1 MLPMLESESL
11 MEGFTAPAD
20 VTRLLL
26 RWREG
31 NQAALDHLTPIV
43 YDELRRLAESYMR
56 RESAGHTLQATALVH
71 EAYMRLIGSA
81 EVEFQDRAHFF
92 GIAARLMRQVLVQHA
107 RTKGALKRGSG
118 RKESLDEAVM
128 VSSAGSATV
137 IALDEAL
144 RKLAEVDERKSMIVE
159 MRYFGGLTTEEIS
172 AVLDISPATIGREL
186 KLAHAWLY
194 RQIGE

>member
-1 MLPMLESESL
+1 
-11 MEGFTAPAD
+11 MEGSPAAAD
-20 VTRLLL
+20 VTRLLV

-31 NQAALDHLTPIV
+31 NEEALQSLTPIV
-43 YDELRRLAESYMR
+43 YEELRRLAESYMR

-81 EVEFQDRAHFF
+81 EIQFQDRAHFF

-118 RKESLDEAVM
+118 RKESLDEAV
-128 VSSAGSATV
+128 VISAEGSDTV
-137 IALDEAL
+137 IALDDAL
-144 RKLAEVDERKSMIVE
+144 RKLAELDERKSQIIE
-159 MRYFGGLTTEEIS
+159 MRYFGGLTAEEIA
-172 AVLDISPATIGREL
+172 AVLDISTATIGREL

-194 RQIGE
+194 RQIGQ